1 MIVGLITKEI
11 KGYIGYLTL
20 NVPNKLNA
28 MSEPMMAEMIATLRE
43 FDEDENVRCVVI
55 KGEGKAFSAGHDV
68 NPEDNH
74 YSGAAGWRTRAQRC
88 NELPQTIWNMKTPT
102 IAQVHGYCLGGAC
115 DIAAV
120 CDITIAADNAK
131 FGEPEIQHNSHPPF
145 PMLPYVLGYKKAN
158 EVILL
163 GEHFTA
169 QQALEMGLV
178 NRCVPLEELESTVHE
193 YAMKLVKLPV
203 PGVQEC
209 KKTIK
214 RIYEM
219 TGLQEAVK
227 LAENAFGV
235 VLSTETPEFT
245 KFCEI
250 RDREGMKAAFKW
262 RNEFFADTNE

>member
-1 MIVGLITKEI
+1 MSLIKKEI

-20 NVPNKLNA
+20 NNPTKLNA
-28 MSEPMMAEMIATLRE
+28 MSEPMMAEMVEALKE
-43 FDEDENVRCVVI
+43 FDENEKVRCIVL

-74 YSGAAGWRTRAQRC
+74 YSGAEGWRTRAQRC
-88 NELPQTIWNMKTPT
+88 NTLPQTIWSLKTPI

-120 CDITIAADNAK
+120 CDLTIAADNAK

-145 PMLPYVLGYKKAN
+145 PMLPYLLNFKKAN

-169 QQALEMGLV
+169 AEALEMGLI
-178 NRCVPLEELESTVHE
+178 NRCVPIEELDNTVYE
-193 YAMKLVKLPV
+193 YAMKLVKLPI
-203 PGVQEC
+203 PGLQEC
-209 KKTIK
+209 KNTIK

-219 TGLQEAVK
+219 TGMQTAVSI
-227 LAENAFGV
+227 AENAFGV

-250 RDREGMKAAFKW
+250 RDKEGMKAAFKW
-262 RNEFFADTNE
+262 RNEFFASAED